1 MKGRQNYYV
10 PADKVKYLMFLCW
23 LAYFANYLGRHNYS
37 AVLPEILNAQAYS
50 QATLGLVST
59 GFFVC
64 YGVGQLLCGLVGDYV
79 PPQWMVF
86 FGVLISGL
94 CNLMMGLST
103 SAEMMVAIWCVN
115 GAVQSMIW
123 SPIIRMIAE
132 WMPLKARKKGC
143 VNMSYTYPAGVL
155 SIYALTAILLNFF
168 QWQSIFWVVS
178 VVMIV
183 VSFLWLGGTRKLD
196 KARTYQP
203 DEEAP
208 VAAAKAAAPI
218 AAQPLHKVKGIV
230 PLFILMSLALTLQG
244 ALRDGVMTWVPTY
257 INQSFGLEVT
267 ISIFCSMALPVINL
281 LGVEAG
287 NVLTRKGMNEMKVSA
302 LSYAVA
308 AAAALAMVVMGN
320 VHVIL
325 TSVLFSMVT
334 SAMAAINLMLV
345 NMGPTYFVKW
355 GKVSFVSGFFNSMVY
370 LGSSLATWVIGSLT
384 EAFGWNL
391 LLTLLAVMS
400 CVGLGFTLILLPMWK
415 RFKES

>member
-1 MKGRQNYYV
+1 MKGRQHFYV
-10 PADKVKYLMFLCW
+10 PADKVKHLMFLCW

-37 AVLPEILNAQAYS
+37 AVLPEILNAQGYS

-59 GFFVC
+59 GFFIC
-64 YGVGQLLCGLVGDYV
+64 YGVGQLLCGIVGDYV
-79 PPQWMVF
+79 PPPWMVF
-86 FGVLISGL
+86 FGVRISGF

-103 SAEMMVAIWCVN
+103 SAEMMVVIWCVN

-132 WMPLKARKKGC
+132 WMPLRARKKGC
-143 VNMSYTYPAGVL
+143 VHMSYTYPAGVL
-155 SIYALTAILLNFF
+155 SIYALTAVLLKFSS
-168 QWQSIFWVVS
+168 WQSVFWLVS
-178 VVMIV
+178 AVMIA
-183 VSFLWLGGTRKLD
+183 VSFLWLAGTRRLD

-203 DEEAP
+203 DESGPELTASP
-208 VAAAKAAAPI
+208 AAPT
-218 AAQPLHKVKGIV
+218 AHVPLHKVKGIV
-230 PLFILMSLALTLQG
+230 PLFALMSLALMLQG

-287 NVLTRKGMNEMKVSA
+287 NMLTRKGMSEMKVSA

-308 AAAALAMVVMGN
+308 ACAAMAMVFMGN
-320 VHVIL
+320 VHVLL
-325 TSVLFSMVT
+325 TIVLFSMVT

-345 NMGPTYFVKW
+345 NMGPTYFVRW

-391 LLTLLAVMS
+391 LLILLAVMS

>member
-1 MKGRQNYYV
+1 MKGRQHYYV

-37 AVLPEILNAQAYS
+37 AVLPEILNSQGYS

-59 GFFVC
+59 GFFIC
-64 YGVGQLLCGLVGDYV
+64 YGVGQLLCGIVGDYV

-86 FGVLISGL
+86 FGVLISGF
-94 CNLMMGLST
+94 CNLMMGLSA
-103 SAEMMVAIWCVN
+103 SAEMMVVIWCVN

-132 WMPLKARKKGC
+132 WMPLRARKKGC
-143 VNMSYTYPAGVL
+143 VHMSYTYPAGVL
-155 SIYALTAILLNFF
+155 SIYALTAVLLKFSS
-168 QWQSIFWVVS
+168 WQSVFWLVS
-178 VVMIV
+178 AVMIA
-183 VSFLWLGGTRKLD
+183 VSFLWLAGTRRLD

-203 DEEAP
+203 DESGPELTASP
-208 VAAAKAAAPI
+208 AAPS
-218 AAQPLHKVKGIV
+218 AHVPLHKVKGIV
-230 PLFILMSLALTLQG
+230 PLFALMSLALMLQG

-287 NVLTRKGMNEMKVSA
+287 NMLTRKGMSEMKVSA

-308 AAAALAMVVMGN
+308 ACAAMAMVFMGN
-320 VHVIL
+320 VHVLL
-325 TSVLFSMVT
+325 TIVLFSMVT

-345 NMGPTYFVKW
+345 NMGPTYFVRW